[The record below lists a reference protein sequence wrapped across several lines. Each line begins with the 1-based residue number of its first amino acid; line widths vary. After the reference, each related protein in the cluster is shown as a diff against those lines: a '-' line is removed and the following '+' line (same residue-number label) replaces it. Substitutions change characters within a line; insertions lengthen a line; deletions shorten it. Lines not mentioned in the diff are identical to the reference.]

1 MSGRIHKGLI
11 ACMVVVVALA
21 VAVPPARSQEVRI
34 AGGGVPVDDILKPLA
49 EPFKQSTGI
58 TLVVVSEKSGEA
70 LLQKLMN
77 KSVDAVANSLPLEEV
92 LRGAKALENKVGK
105 DSIRTA
111 VIAQSSVSVVV
122 GRDNPVSKLSRD
134 QLKGVFAGT
143 IRNWKELGGE
153 DKPIRI
159 IRPWGYPIMSAFRYQ
174 VMDAEQYV
182 SAMVRS
188 RSWEDARKTVGDAAD
203 AITILPATLAD
214 QSVKKLETPE
224 ILQSDSILTVGDPSP
239 PVQKF
244 IDFARG
250 EGRKRIILNH

>member
-1 MSGRIHKGLI
+1 MFGRIHRGLI
-11 ACMVVVVALA
+11 ACMVVVIALV
-21 VAVPPARSQEVRI
+21 VAVPTARSQEVRI
-34 AGGGVPVDDILKPLA
+34 AGGGVPVNDILKPLA
-49 EPFKQSTGI
+49 EPFKQATGT
-58 TLVVVSEKSGEA
+58 TLVVISEKSAEA

-77 KSVDAVANSLPLEEV
+77 KSADAVATSLPSEEF
-92 LRGAKALENKVGK
+92 LGGAKAIVKLGK
-105 DSIRTA
+105 DSLRTT
-111 VIAQSSVSVVV
+111 VIAQTPVSVVV

-159 IRPWGYPIMSAFRYQ
+159 IRPWGYPIMSAFRHQ
-174 VMDAEQYV
+174 VMDAEQYA
-182 SAMVRS
+182 STMTRS
-188 RSWEDARKTVGDAAD
+188 RSWEDARKAVGDAAD

-224 ILQSDSILTVGDPSP
+224 ILQSDTILTVGDPSP
-239 PVQKF
+239 LVQKF